1 MEKDPSDV
9 ETLNTIFR
17 SAHTLKGMAATMGFK
32 SFTELTHKMED
43 VLDIFRAQKTPI
55 TPDVIDRLLKCLDM
69 LQMLLEEVRTRKD
82 MDLDVGSVVTQ
93 LEEISPENIKA
104 QAKAEQL
111 ETEPEEIK
119 KTPIFLTQLEKDN
132 LQVVIKDGE
141 SAIYEISLLLSEDCQ
156 MKSVRVFMVFNRLD
170 TLGEVTVIFTAGIA
184 VLLLIGGRR
193 KKTKIETTG
202 DANET

>member
-1 MEKDPSDV
+1 MSMEQYRSLFVAESEEHLQFINNAILRMEKDPSDV

-82 MDLDVGSVVTQ
+82 MDLDVS
-93 LEEISPENIKA
+93 
-104 QAKAEQL
+104 
-111 ETEPEEIK
+111 
-119 KTPIFLTQLEKDN
+119 
-132 LQVVIKDGE
+132 
-141 SAIYEISLLLSEDCQ
+141 
-156 MKSVRVFMVFNRLD
+156 MV
-170 TLGEVTVIFTAGIA
+170 AP
-184 VLLLIGGRR
+184 
-193 KKTKIETTG
+193 TTYQK
-202 DANET
+202 N